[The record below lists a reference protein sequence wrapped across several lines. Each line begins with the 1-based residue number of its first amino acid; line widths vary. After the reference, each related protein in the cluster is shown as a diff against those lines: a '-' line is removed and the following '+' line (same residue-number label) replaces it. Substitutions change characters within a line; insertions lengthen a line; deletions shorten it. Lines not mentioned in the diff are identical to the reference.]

1 MLPTIALCTILF
13 DLNGLWISYLP
24 VEMQD
29 AYIEEHGLDIWS
41 EDVANKMAE
50 SMGSASGGDRVA
62 ALTALLE
69 AERKYFT
76 LTPEEVLAETKNC
89 AEGFSTL

>member
-1 MLPTIALCTILF
+1 MLPTIALCTVIF

-24 VEMQD
+24 ADMQD
-29 AYIEEHGLDIWS
+29 AYIEENGIDIWS

-69 AERKYFT
+69 AERKYFSM
-76 LTPEEVLAETKNC
+76 TPEEVLTETKKC
-89 AEGFSTL
+89 AAGYKSL